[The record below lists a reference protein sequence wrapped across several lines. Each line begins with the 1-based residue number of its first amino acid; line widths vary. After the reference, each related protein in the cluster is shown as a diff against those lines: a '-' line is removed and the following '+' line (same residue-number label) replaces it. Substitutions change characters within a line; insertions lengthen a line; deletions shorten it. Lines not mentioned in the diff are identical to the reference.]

1 MLSLKITTGFSFE
14 PEIAEQMRGAD
25 GALIAVLRKDRT
37 KLEFILAAA
46 HAHVRFEQKGV
57 CFGS

>member
-46 HAHVRFEQKGV
+46 HAHVMLKDYFA
-57 CFGS
+57 